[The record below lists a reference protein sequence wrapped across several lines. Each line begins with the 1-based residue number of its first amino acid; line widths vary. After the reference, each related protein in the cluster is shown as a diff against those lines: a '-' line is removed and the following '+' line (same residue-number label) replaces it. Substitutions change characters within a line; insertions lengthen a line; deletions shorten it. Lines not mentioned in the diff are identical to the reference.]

1 MRRSRIIISE
11 NNDNSMD
18 LRREIYDPE
27 TKYLKSIISAKN
39 YNEILSETRSTISK
53 HFLKRKVKAAFEREP
68 LEKNKSFF
76 NIPFLPNANMFAA
89 PPQPQPVSNMP
100 GPLHVQMR
108 ATTQNPNAHQ
118 QNIKPDI
125 RNISMNSIYLFKIS

>member
-1 MRRSRIIISE
+1 
-11 NNDNSMD
+11 MD

-100 GPLHVQMR
+100 GQLHVQMR
-108 ATTQNPNAHQ
+108 ATTQNPNANQ

>member
-18 LRREIYDPE
+18 FRREIYDPE
-27 TKYLKSIISAKN
+27 TKLLKSIISAKN
-39 YNEILSETRSTISK
+39 YNEMLSETRATISK

-76 NIPFLPNANMFAA
+76 NIPFYPNANMFAA
-89 PPQPQPVSNMP
+89 QPQPAANMP
-100 GPLHVQMR
+100 VPQQSQMR
-108 ATTQNPNAHQ
+108 ASAQNPAQHAQ
-118 QNIKPDI
+118 SAKSDM
-125 RNISMNSIYLFKIS
+125 RNNSINSSLFILIF

>member
-1 MRRSRIIISE
+1 MRRSRIIMSE

-18 LRREIYDPE
+18 FRREIYDPE

-39 YNEILSETRSTISK
+39 YNEMLSETRNTISK

-89 PPQPQPVSNMP
+89 PPQTQPAANVAPPQQ
-100 GPLHVQMR
+100 GQMR
-108 ATTQNPNAHQ
+108 PSAHNPVQHPHGN
-118 QNIKPDI
+118 KPDM
-125 RNISMNSIYLFKIS
+125 RNITMNSKFFFQG

>member
-18 LRREIYDPE
+18 FRREVYDPE

-39 YNEILSETRSTISK
+39 YNDYLTETRTTISK

-89 PPQPQPVSNMP
+89 PPQPQPAPNMP
-100 GPLHVQMR
+100 GPQQGQMR
-108 ATTQNPNAHQ
+108 APAHNPSQLQ
-118 QNIKPDI
+118 QNVKPEM
-125 RNISMNSIYLFKIS
+125 RNITMNSK